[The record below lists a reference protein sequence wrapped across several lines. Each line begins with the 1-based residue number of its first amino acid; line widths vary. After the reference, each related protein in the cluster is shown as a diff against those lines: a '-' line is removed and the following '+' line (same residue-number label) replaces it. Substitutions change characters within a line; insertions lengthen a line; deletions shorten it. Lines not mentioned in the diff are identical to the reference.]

1 MTTEKKF
8 FKEGAKLNEVEQLMQ
23 DGKYSIPEFN
33 EMTLQEIAKAAYKSK
48 PQEDVM
54 AIDVDKLNLS
64 DMGMM
69 CLVFNSDIP
78 MEDKLVFTSQLYMN
92 LNSYNE
98 KMIYSF
104 LDKLWYA
111 VEGVKGLHD
120 DVVLTTECPHC
131 ESDRIFDIFKD
142 INELKELLSETEYYD
157 DEVAF
162 KVRIRTTRAYNEEL
176 GSFDILG
183 NGEIINLY
191 IESNEHD
198 RFNFD
203 YITCIPNILRKNPF
217 KVGDK
222 VRIIAEKN
230 YNNKVY
236 IVMEAE
242 ENEDQVLIKCTEDT
256 CEFSNGCIRYIDQI
270 EPVEE

>member
-242 ENEDQVLIKCTEDT
+242 ENEDQVLI
-256 CEFSNGCIRYIDQI
+256 
-270 EPVEE
+270 